1 MSEGLIA
8 WLVNALQM
16 ALVYGLA
23 AATVISVIVLIIA
36 IEYLRVKD
44 QMANEKR

>member
-1 MSEGLIA
+1 MAGLIA

-16 ALVYGLA
+16 ALVYSLA
-23 AATVISVIVLIIA
+23 AATVIAAIVLVVA